1 MYESKAKIPYPSYLC
16 TQRENYITPSAPS
29 RRKPPSWA
37 SDSLCYN
44 KYYIFMNTK
53 ENIINRLR
61 ETNREN
67 IEKVIDDMEGAS
79 VG

>member
-1 MYESKAKIPYPSYLC
+1 
-16 TQRENYITPSAPS
+16 
-29 RRKPPSWA
+29 
-37 SDSLCYN
+37 
-44 KYYIFMNTK
+44 MNTK